1 MKVLKG
7 IITGSLLISTVLQ
20 ASWWG
25 DLRGSDRAAI
35 IIGSAL
41 LLNNTYQASEM
52 KHREN
57 LKDIDTQIRRD
68 YEVQRTVEEA
78 HKKYS
83 NKQEVEK
90 VYFIENKLYNEE
102 IKKINKESQ
111 KEVRSPIAEYVNNPE
126 IGKIIYSDDK
136 SVLVELNDGTRFM
149 LEKRYLK

>member
-7 IITGSLLISTVLQ
+7 IITGSLLISTIVQ

-25 DLRGSDRAAI
+25 SLLGEERAAI

-41 LLNNTYQASEM
+41 ILGNSYQDSEM

-68 YEVQRTVEEA
+68 YEIQRTVEEA

-83 NKQEVEK
+83 NKQQIEK
-90 VYFIENKLYNEE
+90 AYIVENKIYNEE
-102 IKKINKESQ
+102 LKKLNRYIIQ
-111 KEVRSPIAEYVNNPE
+111 K
-126 IGKIIYSDDK
+126 
-136 SVLVELNDGTRFM
+136 
-149 LEKRYLK
+149 

>member
-68 YEVQRTVEEA
+68 YEVQRTIEEA

-83 NKQEVEK
+83 NKQQIEK
-90 VYFIENKLYNEE
+90 VYVVENKIYNEE
-102 IKKINKESQ
+102 IKKLNNYNT
-111 KEVRSPIAEYVNNPE
+111 EVRNPIKEYVDNPSL
-126 IGKIIYSDDK
+126 GKIIYADEK
-136 SVLVELNDGTRFM
+136 SALIELWDGTRFM
-149 LEKRYLK
+149 LEKRDLK

>member
-68 YEVQRTVEEA
+68 YEIQRTVEEA

-83 NKQEVEK
+83 NKQQIEK
-90 VYFIENKLYNEE
+90 VYAVENKIYNEE
-102 IKKINKESQ
+102 IKKLNNHNT
-111 KEVRSPIAEYVNNPE
+111 EVRNPIKEYVDNPNL
-126 IGKIIYSDDK
+126 GKIIYSDEK
-136 SVLVELNDGTRFM
+136 SVLIELWDGTRFM